1 MIRLRLRLRLWW
13 WRRRR
18 AATACPASASPETV
32 DDAYLPL
39 GPGWFD
45 SSWDLRCGLDVSEG
59 LPANASVDEWLMAP
73 QGLATPPEAIGPLLP
88 ARAQEP
94 PLALVMQDLRP
105 GEPQWELSPA

>member
-1 MIRLRLRLRLWW
+1 MIRLRLPFRLWW

-18 AATACPASASPETV
+18 AVTTCPALASAATI

-45 SSWDLRCGLDVSEG
+45 SSWDLKRGLEVNEG
-59 LPANASVDEWLMAP
+59 LPANASVNEWVM
-73 QGLATPPEAIGPLLP
+73 GLLDPATPLEPMGPLEP

-94 PLALVMQDLRP
+94 PLVLMMQDQGLE
-105 GEPQWELSPA
+105 EPQWELSPA

>member
-18 AATACPASASPETV
+18 AATACPASASPESV
-32 DDAYLPL
+32 DDADLPL

-45 SSWDLRCGLDVSEG
+45 SSWDLKRGLEVSEG
-59 LPANASVDEWLMAP
+59 PPANASVNEWVM
-73 QGLATPPEAIGPLLP
+73 GLLGPATPPEAMGPLGP

-94 PLALVMQDLRP
+94 PLAPMMQDQGW